1 MAALMRLVEIETGKI
16 LIDGVDLK
24 SLGLQ
29 CVRSK
34 IAVIPQDPVL
44 FSGSVRTNLD
54 PFDKFTDDRLRNVLE
69 RVGLLDASNSK
80 GPVQSLDDK
89 VTSGGSNFSVG
100 QRQLM
105 VIGRALL
112 ARASVII
119 CDEATAAVDA
129 ETDARMQKLFRS
141 DFANATC
148 LTVAHRLNTIMDS
161 DYVLVIDDG
170 KAAEFD
176 APHNLLRA
184 KDGIFKRLVETWEKE
199 HDK

>member
-29 CVRSK
+29 CVRSN

-54 PFDKFTDDRLRNVLE
+54 PFDMFSDDRLCNVLE

-80 GPVQSLDDK
+80 GPVKSLDDK

-199 HDK
+199 HNN

>member
-1 MAALMRLVEIETGKI
+1 MRLVEIETGKI

-29 CVRSK
+29 CVRSN

-54 PFDKFTDDRLRNVLE
+54 PFDKFSDDRICNVLE

-80 GPVQSLDDK
+80 GPVKSLDDK

-184 KDGIFKRLVETWEKE
+184 KDGIFKRLVETCEKE
-199 HDK
+199 HDN